1 MIWSG
6 DTKSPS
12 DGSADIVVPD
22 LLGFYALF
30 PALLRLANMRAD
42 ICRGK
47 HRGKHLGRSAGS
59 LQGSMENEGKS
70 PAKDRGET
78 ESKFRSE

>member
-47 HRGKHLGRSAGS
+47 HLGRSAGS